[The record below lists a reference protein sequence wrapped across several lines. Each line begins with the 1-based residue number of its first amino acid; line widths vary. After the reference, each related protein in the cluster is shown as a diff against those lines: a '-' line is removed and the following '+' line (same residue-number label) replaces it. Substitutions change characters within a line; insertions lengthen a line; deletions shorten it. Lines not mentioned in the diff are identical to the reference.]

1 MDDNSDYEGSEY
13 AESEFDENQSVIEYG
28 DEPER
33 IENELNQMKENR
45 ATREYLINKKLQL
58 LLLYNSNQID
68 SDVYFGNLKS
78 INTNLFQIEY
88 TTEYLNSAVVELEI
102 KLENLIDKSIAKT
115 KKREQLT
122 TAEIDELNLLQQT
135 LNKLREEYFENEE
148 PLVPEKSLVYEYD
161 SDGYLNNWEY
171 FEEEEINEMK
181 RILKQYKLGIK
192 YPNQSKFKSKEE
204 YENALDKFYKFM
216 VKFLPGYVPKIT
228 PTKIGVDL
236 EKINK
241 VPVMEQ
247 IKKDLA
253 ELKNLGIILS
263 ENDLLEIDR
272 LKNIKNELLKLEKD
286 QLIGCIESSEFV
298 YSQNYIQQLWN
309 NRKSVI
315 KYRPSNIKEP
325 INIKEVLVNL
335 LISLGKQRSKLSG
348 LSKEQLIDILQNDY
362 QIPQKLYYYQVSDYE
377 TQILGRDS
385 NPKKLTLK
393 FNTSY
398 PIVMINKTPIPEGTD
413 ITNEKYY
420 STYIPINDTLYSK
433 LKEKGSGVEKIWS
446 IPIKTSEGNYVL
458 KKIDNFEEY
467 LMNIKQI
474 INKNII
480 FTRNQIN
487 ESKDIKKIKNL
498 EALIEKNLNHIQQID
513 EYLLNKT
520 ITPFFK
526 IKKQNSSLTIPG
538 ITYITR
544 WQRELSNKKLLNA
557 LTRNVDRS
565 YFSTAQDLVN
575 KLEELIF
582 SKKSGIQD
590 YFDKVNNILFI
601 LDSYPEFK
609 LQLLSGQIN
618 IYQLVNYHSIYTV
631 SNIKKIK
638 SINNR
643 TDSLNKIYN
652 KLFNSLNFKEF
663 FRSKILKEII
673 VRRESKRLELL
684 IFDLS
689 TELDYNFIVNNFIK
703 LLVYPFSDNLVKGLI
718 TDEQLVI
725 IIRNIKLR
733 LFENII
739 KKSKEE
745 LKTTIFSY
753 TKFDISELEALLSS
767 ERLKL
772 KELISDKMKQEAIN
786 KRGIFI
792 LKWVP
797 PRSVV
802 SNDEFN
808 KWNSLLKTGDLNKLN
823 NYKDFLMNKYN
834 VVINSEINSIQKE
847 INKIEKKINS
857 IQEERLKK
865 IKYAYSVFA
874 KFKKLVNK
882 PKLSTSSVKN
892 IEEYSQI
899 SNRLIYE
906 LLQAYKRKGIFDF
919 TKNKNLL
926 NVLELYDLN
935 ELKYFLGE
943 VSNQDYTNIRN
954 KLYNNITKLNNNV
967 ELLNKYYEEALQ
979 KLLSVLK
986 INGTTFEDLIS
997 NWPKN
1002 YPGNL
1007 GITDIYGNDLL
1018 YFMLRNPPIN
1028 FYDQFKKRAYSELI
1042 ESVKLNPKEEYK
1054 VEMVLYNPATG
1065 EIGRDVYNGYLF
1077 EVYRLE
1083 KDLNTGLP
1091 VMIQAVKEQFN
1102 ERNGKVTIIPIQYEQ
1117 PGKQCF
1123 IKVPIINPI
1132 DPNDTFRWKEVK
1144 CGLVGMYPLSY
1155 DSCNRFINE
1164 DECNKPE
1171 SLGIGRSKCFYDS
1184 QNKICKAEYSR

>member
-1 MDDNSDYEGSEY
+1 MDDNSDYGGSEY
-13 AESEFDENQSVIEYG
+13 AESEFDENRTEYG
-28 DEPER
+28 DEPET
-33 IENELNQMKENR
+33 IENELNRMKENR
-45 ATREYLINKKLQL
+45 ETKEYLINQKLQL

-68 SDVYFGNLKS
+68 ADIYFGNLKS
-78 INTNLFQIEY
+78 INANLFELEY
-88 TTEYLNSAVVELEI
+88 NTEYLNSAVVELEI
-102 KLENLIDKSIAKT
+102 KFEEAINKYIAKT
-115 KKREQLT
+115 GKGEKLT
-122 TAEIDELNLLQQT
+122 TAEIDELKLLEQT

-161 SDGYLNNWEY
+161 SEGYLTNWEY

-181 RILKQYKLGIK
+181 KILKQYKLGIK
-192 YPNQSKFKSKEE
+192 YPKPSKFNSKEE

-216 VKFLPGYVPKIT
+216 IKFLPAYVPKIT
-228 PTKIGVDL
+228 PTKIGVEL
-236 EKINK
+236 EKTDKI
-241 VPVMEQ
+241 PVMEQ
-247 IKKDLA
+247 IKKDVA
-253 ELKNLGIILS
+253 ELKKLGIILS

-272 LKNIKNELLKLEKD
+272 LKNIKFELLKLEKD

-335 LISLGKQRSKLSG
+335 LVSLGKKRSDLLKYSKNELSEV
-348 LSKEQLIDILQNDY
+348 LENQY
-362 QIPQKLYYYQVSDYE
+362 QIPQKLYYYQTSDYE

-385 NPKKLTLK
+385 NPKSITLK

-487 ESKDIKKIKNL
+487 ESKDIKRIKNL

-520 ITPFFK
+520 LTPFFK
-526 IKKQNSSLTIPG
+526 ITRQNSSLTIPG
-538 ITYITR
+538 ITYITN
-544 WQRELSNKKLLNA
+544 WQRKVSNKKLLNA

-565 YFSTAQDLVN
+565 YSSIAQELVN
-575 KLEELIF
+575 KLEDLIF
-582 SKKSGIQD
+582 SKKTGIQD

-643 TDSLNKIYN
+643 TESLNKIYN
-652 KLFNSLNFKEF
+652 KLFNSLNFKDF
-663 FRSKILKEII
+663 KNSKVLKEVI

-689 TELDYNFIVNNFIK
+689 TELDYNFIVNKFIK

-739 KKSKEE
+739 EKSKEE

-767 ERLKL
+767 ERLKI

-786 KRGIFI
+786 KRGNFI
-792 LKWVP
+792 LKWMP
-797 PRSVV
+797 PKNVV
-802 SNDEFN
+802 SDYEFN
-808 KWNSLLKTGDLNKLN
+808 RWNTLLKTGDLNQLN
-823 NYKDFLMNKYN
+823 NYKDFLMIKYH

-847 INKIEKKINS
+847 INKTEKKIND
-857 IQEERLKK
+857 IQKERIKK
-865 IKYAYSVFA
+865 IGYAYRVFS

-882 PKLSTSSVKN
+882 PKLPVSSIEN
-892 IEEYSQI
+892 INEYSQI

-906 LLQAYKRKGIFDF
+906 LLQVYKRKLIFES

-943 VSNQDYTNIRN
+943 VSQEDYTNIRN
-954 KLYNNITKLNNNV
+954 NLYNNITKLNNNV

-979 KLLSVLK
+979 KILSVLN

-1018 YFMLRNPPIN
+1018 YFILRNPPIN
-1028 FYDQFKKRAYSELI
+1028 FYDQFKKKAYSQLI
-1042 ESVKLNPKEEYK
+1042 ESVKVNPKEEYK
-1054 VEMVLYNPATG
+1054 VEMVLYNPDTG

-1102 ERNGKVTIIPIQYEQ
+1102 ERNGKVTIVPVQYEQ

>member
-13 AESEFDENQSVIEYG
+13 AESEFDENRSIDEYG
-28 DEPER
+28 DEPEK
-33 IENELNQMKENR
+33 IETELNRMKENR
-45 ATREYLINKKLQL
+45 DTKEYLINQKLQL

-68 SDVYFGNLKS
+68 PDIYFGNLKS
-78 INTNLFQIEY
+78 INANLFELEY
-88 TTEYLNSAVVELEI
+88 NTDYLNSAVVELEI
-102 KLENLIDKSIAKT
+102 KFEEAINKYIAKT
-115 KKREQLT
+115 GKGEKLT
-122 TAEIDELNLLQQT
+122 TAEIDELNLFQQT
-135 LNKLREEYFENEE
+135 LNKLREEYFDNEE
-148 PLVPEKSLVYEYD
+148 PLVPEKSLIYEYD
-161 SDGYLNNWEY
+161 SEGYLTNWEY

-181 RILKQYKLGIK
+181 RMLKQYKLGIK
-192 YPNQSKFKSKEE
+192 YPNRDKFKSQEE

-216 VKFLPGYVPKIT
+216 IKFLPAYVPKIT
-228 PTKIGVDL
+228 PTKIGFEL

-253 ELKNLGIILS
+253 ELKKLGIILS

-272 LKNIKNELLKLEKD
+272 LKNIKSELLKLDKD
-286 QLIGCIESSEFV
+286 QLIGCIESSESV

-309 NRKSVI
+309 NRKNVI

-325 INIKEVLVNL
+325 INIKEVLINL
-335 LISLGKQRSKLSG
+335 LVSLGKKRSNL
-348 LSKEQLIDILQNDY
+348 LNYSKNELIELLQNDY
-362 QIPQKLYYYQVSDYE
+362 QIPQKLYYYQTSDYE

-385 NPKKLTLK
+385 NPKNIKLK
-393 FNTSY
+393 FNTNY

-420 STYIPINDTLYSK
+420 STYIPINDSLYSK
-433 LKEKGSGVEKIWS
+433 LKEKASGIEKIWS
-446 IPIKTSEGNYVL
+446 IPIKISEGNYVL
-458 KKIDNFEEY
+458 KKIDKFEDY
-467 LMNIKQI
+467 LTSIKQI
-474 INKNII
+474 INQNIN
-480 FTRNQIN
+480 FTKNQIS
-487 ESKDIKKIKNL
+487 ESKDIKRIKNL
-498 EALIEKNLNHIQQID
+498 EALIQMNLNHIQQID

-520 ITPFFK
+520 LTPFFK
-526 IKKQNSSLTIPG
+526 IKREQATLTIPG
-538 ITYITR
+538 ITYITG
-544 WQRELSNKKLLNA
+544 WQRKVSNKKLLNA
-557 LTRNVDRS
+557 LTRNIDRS
-565 YFSTAQDLVN
+565 YSSIAQDLVN

-582 SKKSGIQD
+582 SKSKTVEN

-643 TDSLNKIYN
+643 TESLNKIYN
-652 KLFNSLNFKEF
+652 KLFNSLNFKDF
-663 FRSKILKEII
+663 FRSKVLKEII

-689 TELDYNFIVNNFIK
+689 TESDYNFIVNNFIK
-703 LLVYPFSDNLVKGLI
+703 LLVHPFSDNLVNGNI

-739 KKSKEE
+739 KRSKEE
-745 LKTTIFSY
+745 LKPTTFSY

-772 KELISDKMKQEAIN
+772 KELVSDKMKLEAIN
-786 KRGIFI
+786 KRGVFV
-792 LKWVP
+792 LNWSP

-808 KWNSLLKTGDLNKLN
+808 KWNELLKTSDLIKLNK
-823 NYKDFLMNKYN
+823 YKDFLMNKYE
-834 VVINSEINSIQKE
+834 VVINSDIGNIQKE
-847 INKIEKKINS
+847 INKTERNINN
-857 IQEERLKK
+857 IQKERLKK
-865 IKYAYSVFA
+865 VIYAYNVFS

-882 PKLSTSSVKN
+882 PKEPTSSVEN
-892 IEEYSQI
+892 IETYTQI

-906 LLQAYKRKGIFDF
+906 LLQAYKRKEIFDS

-926 NVLELYDLN
+926 NIIELYDLN

-943 VSNQDYTNIRN
+943 VEQLDYTNIRN
-954 KLYNNITKLNNNV
+954 KLYNSIIKINSNIEVLNNYYH
-967 ELLNKYYEEALQ
+967 EALKKLLNVLNIKGNSFEELVA
-979 KLLSVLK
+979 
-986 INGTTFEDLIS
+986 
-997 NWPKN
+997 NWPKK

-1007 GITDIYGNDLL
+1007 GITDIYGKDLL
-1018 YFMLRNPPIN
+1018 YFVLRNIPIN
-1028 FYDQFKKRAYSELI
+1028 FYDQFNKRSYSELI
-1042 ESVKLNPKEEYK
+1042 NSVKIIPKEDYK
-1054 VEMVLYNPATG
+1054 VEMVLYNPDTG
-1065 EIGRDVYNGYLF
+1065 EIGRDIYNGYLF
-1077 EVYRLE
+1077 KVFRLE
-1083 KDLNTGLP
+1083 KDFNTGLP
-1091 VMIQAVKEQFN
+1091 VIIRAVKEQFN
-1102 ERNGKVTIIPIQYEQ
+1102 ERNGKITIVPVQYEQ

-1123 IKVPIINPI
+1123 IKVPILNPI

-1144 CGLVGMYPLSY
+1144 CGLVGMYPLNY

-1164 DECNKPE
+1164 DDCNKPE
-1171 SLGIGRSKCFYDS
+1171 SRGIGRSKCFYDS